1 MLKKLL
7 FQADIVE
14 LGVEEAERILGTGC
28 VEEIDDIILKNKEET
43 VIAIKDGKNGAY
55 AVNAECMVKI
65 PPYSC
70 TCIETIGAGDAFNAG
85 FLSGILE
92 KKELEICGRMGAIAG
107 ALTTEVKGDTEGQPD
122 REKLEQVN
130 MKIMKKIAIY

>member
-28 VEEIDDIILKNKEET
+28 VEEIADIILKNKEET

-65 PPYSC
+65 PP
-70 TCIETIGAGDAFNAG
+70 IPVHV
-85 FLSGILE
+85 LKQLE
-92 KKELEICGRMGAIAG
+92 PGVLLMQ
-107 ALTTEVKGDTEGQPD
+107 DF
-122 REKLEQVN
+122 
-130 MKIMKKIAIY
+130 